1 MNEGSRRPGD
11 LEAGFFGDFL
21 LKESQNK
28 HLKKVTTIKDI
39 SSSIAHNNPI

>member
-21 LKESQNK
+21 LKES
-28 HLKKVTTIKDI
+28 
-39 SSSIAHNNPI
+39 HNPSLERENIFRKIER